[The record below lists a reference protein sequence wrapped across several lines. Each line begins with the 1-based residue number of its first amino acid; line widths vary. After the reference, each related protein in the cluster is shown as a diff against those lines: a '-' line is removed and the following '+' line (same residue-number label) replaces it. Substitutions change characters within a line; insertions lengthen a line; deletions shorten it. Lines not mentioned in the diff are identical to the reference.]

1 MVKSFVIMELVR
13 TSKDNR
19 REIAFQCEDGY
30 ERIARAR
37 FAELSAQFPNT
48 YFELLAIEHTEE
60 CLEFTKD
67 RV

>member
-1 MVKSFVIMELVR
+1 MKSFVVMELVR

-19 REIAFQCEDGY
+19 REIAFQCGGDY
-30 ERIARAR
+30 ERVARAR

-48 YFELLAIEHTEE
+48 YFELLAIEHKEE